1 MRDVIL
7 LTGPDIN
14 SVPRQAKRVWL
25 VENGFVMSG
34 FQLQK
39 EWSKCVVEACLR
51 EAFEEKIPVGV
62 DLEILMPVHS
72 TLVKPTLAPG
82 QVLNGVMVHRIFKE
96 KPIYLRPFEEIYD
109 VCCSSVKRS
118 REASQENDLVATSP
132 KVMTPENFD
141 ILTID
146 RAFDEN

>member
-39 EWSKCVVEACLR
+39 GWLECVVEACLR

-62 DLEILMPVHS
+62 DLEIFMPVHS
-72 TLVKPTLAPG
+72 TLVKPTIAPG
-82 QVLNGVMVHRIFKE
+82 QVLNGVMVHRIFKK
-96 KPIYLRPFEEIYD
+96 KPIFLRPFEEIYD
-109 VCCSSVKRS
+109 VCSSSVKRS
-118 REASQENDLVATSP
+118 REASQENDLVAKGPEVT
-132 KVMTPENFD
+132 TPEDFD
-141 ILTID
+141 ILLID
-146 RAFDEN
+146 RKFNET

>member
-14 SVPRQAKRVWL
+14 SVPRQGKRVWL

-39 EWSKCVVEACLR
+39 EWSECVVEACLR

-109 VCCSSVKRS
+109 VCSSSVKRS
-118 REASQENDLVATSP
+118 RQGSQEKDLVAKSP
-132 KVMTPENFD
+132 KVTTPEDFD
-141 ILTID
+141 ILSID
-146 RAFDEN
+146 RKFDET

>member
-1 MRDVIL
+1 MLSCVN
-7 LTGPDIN
+7 GPDIN

-39 EWSKCVVEACLR
+39 EWSECVVEACLR
-51 EAFEEKIPVGV
+51 EAFEVKIPVGV

-82 QVLNGVMVHRIFKE
+82 QVRNGVMVHRIFK
-96 KPIYLRPFEEIYD
+96 
-109 VCCSSVKRS
+109 
-118 REASQENDLVATSP
+118 
-132 KVMTPENFD
+132 
-141 ILTID
+141 
-146 RAFDEN
+146 